1 GGVGILM
8 NKGDGT
14 FLPVSNLGGMGSGV
28 AVADFKGDSKDDL
41 VIVDGTNIQILLGN
55 GNGTFQAPAI
65 ISDGS
70 TPGVV
75 AVGDFNS
82 DNKADLVVV
91 NGGNNQSISV
101 LFGNGNGTFQAH
113 VDYPTGQFPGNV
125 AVGDFDG
132 DGKADIAVGD
142 PTGLS
147 IFTNKGDGTFEAR
160 EEYSSGVA
168 PVAIAVGD
176 FDLDGKLDLATT
188 NLLTSPLS
196 YVGQYLP
203 GSVSI
208 LLNGTG
214 AIVAI
219 RPSENPSAIGAPIT
233 FATTVRAALPGA
245 LSPTGSVT
253 LQDGTTTLGTA
264 ALTGNSAAFSVPA
277 LAAGVHVMSAH
288 YSGDQN
294 FRASSTVLRQAVVAP
309 DFSLSSS
316 AVTPASVSAGQSASA
331 TVTITSI
338 AGFSGAVSLSC
349 SVSPSP
355 TGAPACSLSPAT
367 VQSTADSSAAS
378 TLNISTA
385 APHLQLGSIQFP
397 SSGGRM
403 RAFWFPV
410 CGIVVLGGLLGLHPK
425 RGLRRKPVVS
435 CWLPV
440 PGLWES
446 GIWVGLILAGLLGLQ
461 ACGGSQSTPSGG
473 SSAGSYV
480 INIEGTSGGAQHSV
494 SVTLSVH

>member
-1 GGVGILM
+1 
-8 NKGDGT
+8 
-14 FLPVSNLGGMGSGV
+14 MGSSV
-28 AVADFKGDSKDDL
+28 AVADFSGDSKDDL

-55 GNGTFQAPAI
+55 GNGTFQTPVS

-70 TPGVV
+70 TPWVV

-82 DNKADLVVV
+82 DGKADLVVV

-132 DGKADIAVGD
+132 DGKTDIAVGD

-147 IFTNKGDGTFEAR
+147 IFTNRGDGTFEPR
-160 EEYSSGVA
+160 EEYSTGLA

-176 FDLDGKLDLATT
+176 FDLDGKLDVAIT

-208 LLNGTG
+208 LLNGRG

-219 RPSENPSAIGAPIT
+219 HSSENPSAIGAPIT
-233 FATTVRAALPGA
+233 LTTTVSAALPGA
-245 LSPTGSVT
+245 LSPSGSVT
-253 LQDGTTTLGTA
+253 LQDGSTTLGTA
-264 ALTGNSAAFSVPA
+264 ALAGNSAVFSVPP

-294 FRASSTVLRQAVVAP
+294 FRPGGTVLHQAVVAP

-331 TVTITSI
+331 TITVTSI

-349 SVSPSP
+349 SVSPS
-355 TGAPACSLSPAT
+355 TTDAPACSLSPST
-367 VQSTADSSAAS
+367 VQSAADSSATS

-385 APHLQLGSIQFP
+385 APHLQLGSVEFP
-397 SSGGRM
+397 SSGGRLGTL
-403 RAFWFPV
+403 WFP
-410 CGIVVLGGLLGLHPK
+410 VVLGGLLGLGLDRAK
-425 RGLRRKPVVS
+425 FGLRRKPVVS
-435 CWLPV
+435 CWFSV
-440 PGLWES
+440 PGFFDS

-461 ACGGSQSTPSGG
+461 ACGGSQNSPSGG

-480 INIEGTSGGAQHSV
+480 INIEGTSGGAQHGV